1 MTQAEPLRSKPL
13 RIVIAGGGTSGW
25 MVAAAMAHFLEG
37 GFHVSLV
44 ESDEIGTVG
53 VGEATIPQ
61 IRLFNDA
68 LGLDENAFLAAT
80 QGTFKLAIEFVGWRK
95 PGERYMHAFGDVGR
109 DVGMLP
115 FHQNWVRAKHEG
127 IAQDVSAYSL
137 NNLAALDNRMQRGA
151 ARTAKMLPDMPYA
164 FHFDAGLYARYLRRF
179 AEARGVARTEGKIVE
194 VRRNG
199 ESGDVSSLRLDN
211 GAEIAGDVFIDC
223 TGFRGLLIEE
233 TLKAGYEDWTHWLP
247 CNRALAVP
255 SERAKDFTP
264 YTRSTAHSAGWQWRI
279 PLQHRTGNG
288 IVYSSDYLS
297 DDEAASRLLA
307 GLDGQALADPR
318 PIKFV
323 TGKRREMWK
332 NNVIAVGLASGFMEP
347 LESTSIHMI
356 QSAISRILKLLPGRT
371 TTQADRDEYNR
382 QSDFEYERIRD
393 FLILHY
399 IANERDEPF
408 WKACRERPIPE
419 TLAHKLRLWRGNGHI
434 TREHEELFTEVGWFQ
449 VLVGQGIVPTGTHP
463 IANSI
468 SKADLQEYMDVIAK
482 LNAREVAQMPDHEAF
497 VAQHCAAREAVA
509 A

>member
-1 MTQAEPLRSKPL
+1 MTQADPLH
-13 RIVIAGGGTSGW
+13 IVIAGGGTSGW
-25 MVAAAMAHFLEG
+25 MVAAAMAHFLES
-37 GFHVSLV
+37 GFRVSLV
-44 ESDEIGTVG
+44 ESEEIGTVG

-61 IRLFNDA
+61 IRLFNNA

-95 PGERYMHAFGDVGR
+95 AGERYMHAFGDVGR
-109 DVGMLP
+109 DVGLLP
-115 FHQNWVRAKHEG
+115 FHQNWVRAHHEG
-127 IAQDVSAYSL
+127 IADDVSAYSL
-137 NNLAALDNRMQRGA
+137 NNLAALDNRMQRGP
-151 ARTAKMLPDMPYA
+151 ARTAKMLSDMPYA
-164 FHFDAGLYARYLRRF
+164 FHFDAGLYARYLRKF
-179 AEARGVARTEGKIVE
+179 AEARGVERTEGKIVE
-194 VRRNG
+194 VKRNG
-199 ESGDVSSLRLDN
+199 ASGDIASLRLDN

-233 TLKAGYEDWTHWLP
+233 TLKSGYEDWTRWLP

-255 SERAKDFTP
+255 SERSKDFTP
-264 YTRSTAHSAGWQWRI
+264 YTRASAHSAGWQWRI

-307 GLDGQALADPR
+307 GLDGKALGDPR

-323 TGKRREMWK
+323 TGKRREIWK

-356 QSAISRILKLLPGRT
+356 QSAISRILKLMPGRV

-382 QSDFEYERIRD
+382 QCDFEYERIRD

-408 WKACRERPIPE
+408 WQACRERPIPE

-449 VLVGQGIVPTGTHP
+449 VLVGQGIIPSGTHP
-463 IANSI
+463 IAGSI
-468 SKADLQEYMDVIAK
+468 SKADLQEYMNVIAK
-482 LNAREVAQMPDHEAF
+482 LNAREVAQMGDHAAF
-497 VAQHCAAREAVA
+497 VAQNCAARETVA

>member
-1 MTQAEPLRSKPL
+1 MRPEPL

-25 MVAAAMAHFLEG
+25 MVAAAMAHFLEQ

-44 ESDEIGTVG
+44 ESEDIGTVG

-80 QGTFKLAIEFVGWRK
+80 QGTFKLAIEFVGWRTA
-95 PGERYMHAFGDVGR
+95 GERYMHAFGDVGR
-109 DVGMLP
+109 DVGLLP
-115 FHQNWVRAKHEG
+115 FHQNWVRARQEG
-127 IAQDVSAYSL
+127 VADDLSAYSL
-137 NNLAALDNRMQRGA
+137 NNLAALQNRMQRGP

-164 FHFDAGLYARYLRRF
+164 YHFDAGLYARYLRRF
-179 AEARGVARTEGKIVE
+179 AEARGVERTEGKIVK
-194 VRRNG
+194 VMRDG
-199 ESGDVSSLRLDN
+199 ESGDVSSLQLDN
-211 GAEIAGDVFIDC
+211 GTIVAGDVFIDC

-233 TLKAGYEDWTHWLP
+233 TLKSGYDDWTHWLP

-255 SERAKDFTP
+255 SERSKDFTP
-264 YTRSTAHSAGWQWRI
+264 YTRSTAHAAGWQWRI

-288 IVYSSDYLS
+288 IVYSSDHLS
-297 DDEAASRLLA
+297 DDEAVSRLLA
-307 GLDGQALADPR
+307 GLDGKPLADPR

-323 TGKRREMWK
+323 TGKRREIWK

-408 WKACRERPIPE
+408 WKDCRERPIPE

-449 VLVGQGIVPTGTHP
+449 VLVGQGIMPAGTHP
-463 IANSI
+463 IAKSI

-482 LNAREVAQMPDHEAF
+482 LNAREVAQMPDHATF